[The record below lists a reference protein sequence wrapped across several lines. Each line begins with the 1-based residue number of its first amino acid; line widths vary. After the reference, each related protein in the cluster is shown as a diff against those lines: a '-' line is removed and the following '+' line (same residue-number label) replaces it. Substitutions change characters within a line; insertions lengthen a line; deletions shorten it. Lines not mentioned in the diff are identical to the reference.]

1 MIRQEQWPVGEH
13 PTLEV
18 NVPVGVV
25 EVHVGDAGII
35 QLTLDSSS
43 AAEFEISK
51 IGDRVAVR
59 HPSRWSIRGRSCRVS
74 VTVPAGTDVSVDV
87 ASADVRLS
95 GRLGNVRIRTASGG
109 IQTDG
114 AARLEITTA
123 SGDVTG
129 GAVEGDVSIST
140 VSGDCTLGTVGGS
153 VDATLTSGELRI
165 DRCVGDLNVRSTSG
179 STRIGHCDGSDISVR
194 SISGDVRM
202 GLPTGI
208 RVEADISTV
217 SGKASMPEPAPATTP
232 GTTAGERRPVRVKLK
247 TVSGDIRIIRSA

>member
-1 MIRQEQWPVGEH
+1 MIRQEQWPVGPH

-25 EVHVGDAGII
+25 EVHVGDAGTIH
-35 QLTLDSSS
+35 LTLDSSS
-43 AAEFEISK
+43 APEFEISK
-51 IGDRVAVR
+51 IGDRVVVR
-59 HPSRWSIRGRSCRVS
+59 HPSRWSIRGRSCRVN
-74 VTVPAGTDVSVDV
+74 VTVPEGTDVSVEV

-95 GRLGNVRIRTASGG
+95 GRLGNVRIRTASGS
-109 IQTDG
+109 IDTDG
-114 AARLEITTA
+114 AARLEIATA

-129 GAVEGDVSIST
+129 GSVEGDVSIST
-140 VSGDCTLGTVGGS
+140 VSGDCTLRTVGGS

-165 DRCVGDLNVRSTSG
+165 DRCGGDLSVRSTSG
-179 STRIGHCDGSDISVR
+179 NTRIGHCDGSDISVR

-217 SGKASMPEPAPATTP
+217 SGKASMPDPAASS
-232 GTTAGERRPVRVKLK
+232 AVVGERRPVRLKLK
-247 TVSGDIRIIRSA
+247 TVSGDIRITRSV

>member
-1 MIRQEQWPVGEH
+1 MIRQEQWSVGEH
-13 PTLEV
+13 PTVEV

-25 EVHVGDAGII
+25 EVHVGDAGLI

-51 IGDRVAVR
+51 TGDRVAVR
-59 HPSRWSIRGRSCRVS
+59 HPSRWSIRGRSCRVN
-74 VTVPAGTDVSVDV
+74 VTAPAGTDVFVDA

-109 IQTDG
+109 IETDG

-123 SGDVTG
+123 SGDISG
-129 GAVEGDVSIST
+129 GSVDGDVTIST
-140 VSGDCTLGTVGGS
+140 VSGDCSLRTVGGR

-165 DRCVGDLNVRSTSG
+165 DRCVGDVSVRSTSG
-179 STRIGHCDGSDISVR
+179 STRIGHCDGSEISVR

-202 GLPTGI
+202 GLPSGI

-217 SGKASMPEPAPATTP
+217 SGKASMPEPAAPS
-232 GTTAGERRPVRVKLK
+232 AGERRSVRLKLK
-247 TVSGDIRIIRSA
+247 TVSGDIRIVRSV